1 MIKEKTKNCVKT
13 ILAVSGF
20 ALLAGCS
27 SMAEFAADARA
38 SYDKGRY
45 EAFSKAAMEDTENYC
60 LEKFKDQTDLVKEN
74 PDLIK
79 DCINNDYE
87 KRLNY
92 YLTHSANT
100 NNKKPVTSGQ
110 PATGQKVY
118 KADECI
124 GAIVNGVCHGSIL
137 PKSGHQKTCH
147 GTMINGQCTGP
158 MF

>member
-1 MIKEKTKNCVKT
+1 MQNCVKT
-13 ILAVSGF
+13 ILAVSGL

-27 SMAEFAADARA
+27 TMAEYAAEARA
-38 SYDKGRY
+38 SYDKGYY
-45 EAFSKAAMEDTENYC
+45 EAFSKAAMEDTEKYC
-60 LEKFKDQTDLVKEN
+60 YEKFKDQADLVKEN
-74 PDLIK
+74 PDLVK

-92 YLTHSANT
+92 YLTHSTSTRSNA
-100 NNKKPVTSGQ
+100 PVTAGQSG
-110 PATGQKVY
+110 TGQKVY
-118 KADECI
+118 SADECI

-137 PKSGHQKTCH
+137 PKSGYQKTCH